1 MRTRK
6 PKQKRN
12 ARKRDWK
19 ASLPDKIVQHLKK
32 LDTLRDRIDEKTDKM
47 FELMAKNVD
56 LLMKNPKNFMKAISV
71 EFLKEEK
78 DLFSKARKEGK
89 QLKKIL

>member
-1 MRTRK
+1 
-6 PKQKRN
+6 
-12 ARKRDWK
+12 
-19 ASLPDKIVQHLKK
+19 LPAKIINHLKR
-32 LDTLRDRIDEKTDKM
+32 LDTLRDRIDSKTDDM
-47 FELMAKNVD
+47 FEIMANNVD
-56 LLMKNPKNFMKAISV
+56 ALIGDPAGFMKAISV